1 MMIYQCCPQT
11 CGGGCGYT
19 NCGCGSIYV
28 GRGSTGPTGP
38 QGPAGPIGPT
48 GPQGEIGPTGPTG
61 PQGEIGPTGPQGEIG
76 PTGPTGPQGEIGPTG
91 PQGEAATLPV
101 GAAVTPIADP
111 ANTDLTTVATTLN
124 ALLTSLRDA
133 NLIAST

>member
-38 QGPAGPIGPT
+38 IGPT
-48 GPQGEIGPTGPTG
+48 GL
-61 PQGEIGPTGPQGEIG
+61 QGEIG

>member
-48 GPQGEIGPTGPTG
+48 GPQGPAGPIGPTGL
-61 PQGEIGPTGPQGEIG
+61 QGEIG